1 MKARLTARVALFAL
15 VYGSATGMYFRPPL
29 ACADVVKAKKEA
41 ESRGYA
47 FVTNRSEILANAKK
61 EGKLRVLAEQQAPTI
76 KASTRAFMEKYPF
89 IDLHIEEVRG
99 ADVGQRVLLEIK
111 AGVARDWDILHVST
125 TLYPQYLPHLWKVDL
140 LGMATE
146 RVLSIPPK
154 MIDPKNR
161 NIASYFSRF
170 QVTAY
175 SSQLV
180 PADKLPKT
188 WEDFLKPELKGKKFA
203 VDIDATAVAALI
215 PAWGTE
221 KTLEFA
227 RKISAQDPIW
237 VRGGTRT
244 LTGIVGG
251 EVALF
256 LGANYTAVSRAQ
268 RKDPMGRLRY
278 AVLEPVP
285 VRFALPEA
293 IMSGSKRSNAALLW
307 LEWMAS
313 AEAQKLI
320 DEHEP
325 LASSIY
331 VQGGSVERETR
342 GKRISEVTW
351 EYVQSMGDME
361 AKVFE
366 AYGFP
371 KAEIKN

>member
-1 MKARLTARVALFAL
+1 MARRRLARVVLFVLLYSCAS
-15 VYGSATGMYFRPPL
+15 GSPFGPPS
-29 ACADVVKAKKEA
+29 AGADLVKAKREA

-47 FVTNRSEILANAKK
+47 FLANRDEILANARK
-61 EGKLRVLAEQQAPTI
+61 EGKLRVLGELQAPTI
-76 KASTRAFMEKYPF
+76 KASTQAFVEKYPF
-89 IDLHIEEVRG
+89 IDLHVEEVRG

-111 AGVARDWDILHVST
+111 AGMARDWDILHVST

-140 LGMATE
+140 FGMATE
-146 RVLSIPPK
+146 GVLSIPPK
-154 MIDPKNR
+154 MVDPKNR
-161 NIASYFSRF
+161 NIVSYFSRF

-175 SSQLV
+175 NAQLV
-180 PADKLPKT
+180 PGDKLPRA

-203 VDIDATAVAALI
+203 VDIDATAVAALV
-215 PAWGTE
+215 PAWGVE
-221 KTLEFA
+221 KTLDFA
-227 RKISAQDPIW
+227 RRISAQNPIW

-244 LTGIVGG
+244 LTGIAAG
-251 EVALF
+251 EVPLF
-256 LGANYTAVSRAQ
+256 LGANFTAVSRAQ

-278 AVLEPVP
+278 VVFEPVP

-293 IMSGSKRSNAALLW
+293 IMAGARRSNAALLW

-331 VQGGSVERETR
+331 VQGGTVERETR
-342 GKRISEVTW
+342 GKRISEVSW
-351 EYVQSMGDME
+351 EYVQGLGDLE

>member
-1 MKARLTARVALFAL
+1 MKARHTARVVLFAL
-15 VYGSATGMYFRPPL
+15 VYGSVSSLYFGPPL
-29 ACADVVKAKKEA
+29 ASADVVKAKKEA

-47 FVTNRSEILANAKK
+47 FLTQRNEILANARI
-61 EGKLRVLAEQQAPTI
+61 EGKLRVLAEMQAPTI

-146 RVLSIPPK
+146 GVLSIPPK

-161 NIASYFSRF
+161 NIVSYFSRF

-180 PADKLPKT
+180 SADKLPRT
-188 WEDFLKPELKGKKFA
+188 WEDFLRPELRGKKFA

-244 LTGIVGG
+244 LTAIAGG

-293 IMSGSKRSNAALLW
+293 IMAGSKRSNAALLW

-351 EYVQSMGDME
+351 EYVHSMGDME

-366 AYGFP
+366 SYGFP

>member
-1 MKARLTARVALFAL
+1 M
-15 VYGSATGMYFRPPL
+15 
-29 ACADVVKAKKEA
+29 
-41 ESRGYA
+41 
-47 FVTNRSEILANAKK
+47 
-61 EGKLRVLAEQQAPTI
+61 
-76 KASTRAFMEKYPF
+76 
-89 IDLHIEEVRG
+89 
-99 ADVGQRVLLEIK
+99 
-111 AGVARDWDILHVST
+111 
-125 TLYPQYLPHLWKVDL
+125 
-140 LGMATE
+140 GMATE
-146 RVLSIPPK
+146 GVLSIPPK

-161 NIASYFSRF
+161 NIVSYFSRF

-175 SSQLV
+175 NGQLV
-180 PADKLPKT
+180 SADKLPRT
-188 WEDFLKPELKGKKFA
+188 WEDFLRPELKGKKFA

-244 LTGIVGG
+244 LTAIVGG
-251 EVALF
+251 EVPLF

-278 AVLEPVP
+278 AVPEPVP

-351 EYVQSMGDME
+351 EYVHSMGDME

-366 AYGFP
+366 SYGFP

>member
-1 MKARLTARVALFAL
+1 MNVILMRAFTLIFFFGLL
-15 VYGSATGMYFRPPL
+15 VL
-29 ACADVVKAKKEA
+29 AAGGLAGEPGGVLSQAKKEA
-41 ESRGYA
+41 EAKGFIFETSHD
-47 FVTNRSEILANAKK
+47 EIVAKARK
-61 EGKLRVLAEQQAPTI
+61 EGKLRVLAELQAPTI

-111 AGVARDWDILHVST
+111 AGLARDWDVLHVST
-125 TLYPQYLPHLWKVDL
+125 TLYPQYVPHLWKVDL

-146 RVLSIPPK
+146 GVLSIPPK

-161 NIASYFSRF
+161 NIVSYFSRF

-175 SSQLV
+175 SGHLV
-180 PADKLPKT
+180 PADKLPRT

-215 PAWGTE
+215 PAWGAE

-227 RKISAQDPIW
+227 RRIGAQDPIW

-244 LTGIVGG
+244 LTAIVGG
-251 EVALF
+251 EVPLF

-278 AVLEPVP
+278 VVLEPVP

-293 IMSGSKRSNAALLW
+293 IMAGSKRSNAALLW

-320 DEHEP
+320 DEYEP

-331 VQGGSVERETR
+331 VQGGTVERETR
-342 GKRISEVTW
+342 GKRTSEVTW
-351 EYVQSMGDME
+351 EHVQSMGDME